1 MAVGYTA
8 DAYIIKN
15 SWGTSWGLDGYAL
28 ISRTDSGNCKI
39 LNQGH
44 IVNKPAFEW
53 KMLTSFFIL
62 AIILMLSWLKINK
75 INNIINN
82 YKFMRTIKYIIKL
95 FILLINFP
103 KYKTINIKLIKI
115 FLIEWIAL

>member
-1 MAVGYTA
+1 
-8 DAYIIKN
+8 
-15 SWGTSWGLDGYAL
+15 
-28 ISRTDSGNCKI
+28 
-39 LNQGH
+39 
-44 IVNKPAFEW
+44 
-53 KMLTSFFIL
+53 MLTSFFIL